1 MTMNNNQ
8 TTLTKEQVVEN
19 YHKKVQQARINNQ
32 LMNEARIMKE
42 RQNENPE
49 LFNFIEALARKG
61 GLPILKRLHIML
73 TKYIQLVEFNGG
85 KK

>member
-1 MTMNNNQ
+1 MTDNQ
-8 TTLTKEQVVEN
+8 TSMTSEEVKGN
-19 YHKKVQQARINNQ
+19 YYKKVQQARINNQ
-32 LMNEARIMKE
+32 LINEARIMKE

-73 TKYIQLVEFNGG
+73 TKYIQLVEYNGG
-85 KK
+85 KS

>member
-1 MTMNNNQ
+1 MTDNQ
-8 TTLTKEQVVEN
+8 TSMTSEEVKGN
-19 YHKKVQQARINNQ
+19 YYKKVQQARINNQ
-32 LMNEARIMKE
+32 LINEARIMKE

-73 TKYIQLVEFNGG
+73 TKYIQLVEYNGG

>member
-1 MTMNNNQ
+1 MNNQ
-8 TTLTKEQVVEN
+8 QLTSEEVKQN
-19 YHKKVQQARINNQ
+19 YYRKLQQARVGNQ
-32 LMNEARIMKE
+32 LINEARIMKE

-73 TKYIQLVEFNGG
+73 TKYIQLVEYNGG

>member
-8 TTLTKEQVVEN
+8 TTLTKEQVAEN

-32 LMNEARIMKE
+32 LINEARIMKE

-49 LFNFIEALARKG
+49 L
-61 GLPILKRLHIML
+61 
-73 TKYIQLVEFNGG
+73 
-85 KK
+85 